1 MRIMVLTIL
10 YYGAALYGL
19 RYPVFGLM
27 FFIHIVI
34 FRPESLVWGSYAFG
48 RLHLITA
55 LIVVA
60 GYLLQRRSLVVAGE
74 GLHQKKNLFN
84 FALFLV
90 WLAIVSFLA
99 EASPPDSFAKALEL
113 LKIFVICAVFAK
125 IVNTKIQMEYYVRVV
140 VISFGLLALWGFQ
153 QSLLGNERLDTLWP
167 GGSNYIASQMAL
179 IAPLAMAKASD
190 RNMPLMYRL
199 VFIAC
204 ASFMIL
210 CSFATQSRGA
220 FLGLALGM
228 FIFLFFVRYRVRA
241 FAALL
246 LITVLIY
253 PWVGATYVD
262 RIGSAF
268 APAEERDASAESRF
282 ALWQVALRIWQDYP
296 IAGVGLDN
304 FTLMR
309 KAYAGK
315 VSDIITREDIYNL
328 IFDEERYQERHPHSV
343 YTGMMAETGLIGVG
357 LFVVLLLRNIFV
369 RLPKKFLDWSSSQSL
384 YLQAKGSQAGIVG
397 FAFAALFYD
406 LQYIEMLYL
415 QIFFIG
421 AIKTYADSMQNSEV
435 AMAPR

>member
-1 MRIMVLTIL
+1 MRIMVLTVL
-10 YYGAALYGL
+10 YYAAALYGL
-19 RYPVFGLM
+19 RYPVFGLL

-34 FRPESLVWGSYAFG
+34 FRPESLAWGSPAFG

-60 GYLLQRRSLVVAGE
+60 GYFLQRRSLMVTGDGVQ
-74 GLHQKKNLFN
+74 QKKNLFN
-84 FALFLV
+84 FALFLA
-90 WLAIVSFLA
+90 WLAIVSFFA
-99 EASPPDSFAKALEL
+99 EVSVQASFEKTLEL
-113 LKIFVICAVFAK
+113 LKIFAICAVFAK
-125 IVNTKIQMEYYVRVV
+125 IVNTETRMEFYVRVV

-199 VFIAC
+199 GFIVC
-204 ASFMIL
+204 ATFMVL
-210 CSFATQSRGA
+210 CAFATQSRGA

-246 LITVLIY
+246 LITVLVY
-253 PWVGATYVD
+253 PWVGSTYVD

-315 VSDIITREDIYNL
+315 VYDIITREDIYNL
-328 IFDEERYQERHPHSV
+328 IFDEERYQERHPHGV
-343 YTGMMAETGLIGVG
+343 YTGMMAETGLVGIGLLVI
-357 LFVVLLLRNIFV
+357 LLLRNIFV
-369 RLPKKFLDWSSSQSL
+369 RLPKKFLDWPSGQSL
-384 YLQAKGSQAGIVG
+384 YLQAKGAQAGLVG
-397 FAFAALFYD
+397 FAFASLFYD

-415 QIFFIG
+415 QMFFIG
-421 AIKTYADSMQNSEV
+421 AIKTYADSTQNPEV
-435 AMAPR
+435 AVASR

>member
-1 MRIMVLTIL
+1 MVLTVL
-10 YYGAALYGL
+10 YYAAALYGV

-55 LIVVA
+55 LIVVV
-60 GYLLQRRSLVVAGE
+60 GYFLQRRSLMAAGD

-90 WLAIVSFLA
+90 WLAIVSLLA
-99 EASPPDSFAKALEL
+99 EVSVQDSFEKALEL
-113 LKIFVICAVFAK
+113 LKIFAICAVFAK
-125 IVNTKIQMEYYVRVV
+125 IVNTETRMEFYVRVV
-140 VISFGLLALWGFQ
+140 VISFGLLGLWGFE
-153 QSLLGNERLDTLWP
+153 QSLRGNERLDTLWP
-167 GGSNYIASQMAL
+167 GGSNYIASQLAL

-190 RNMPLMYRL
+190 RNMPLMHRL
-199 VFIAC
+199 GFIAC
-204 ASFMIL
+204 ASFMVL

-228 FIFLFFVRYRVRA
+228 FVFLFFVRYRVRA
-241 FAALL
+241 FAALA
-246 LITVLIY
+246 LITVLVF
-253 PWVGATYVD
+253 PWVGGTYVD

-282 ALWQVALRIWQDYP
+282 ALWQLGLRIWQDYP

-304 FTLMR
+304 FSLMR

-315 VSDIITREDIYNL
+315 VSDFISRADVYNS
-328 IFDEERYQERHPHSV
+328 IFNEERYQERQPHSV
-343 YTGMMAETGLIGVG
+343 YTGMMAEAGLIGVG
-357 LFVVLLLRNIFV
+357 LFAVLLLRNIFV
-369 RLPKKFLDWSSSQSL
+369 RFPRKFLDLPPNQSL
-384 YLQAKGSQAGIVG
+384 YLQAKGAQAGLVG
-397 FAFAALFYD
+397 FAFASLFYD

-415 QIFFIG
+415 QVFFIG
-421 AIKTYADSMQNSEV
+421 AIKTYADSTQNPEV
-435 AMAPR
+435 AVVPR